1 MTTVSTSQGRG
12 LSFGSHWNP
21 LPSRSCTRGVS
32 GSPLVLVLRTLVHVQ
47 DSGVHSKEADSGGRK
62 RTASHPQDSW
72 EWGSLLL
79 LERWFLSSW
88 LSKLNCV
95 KLSETEGYGQIICS
109 LCSVASFCSVFFC
122 VLSILFLSP
131 SPLQD
136 SLSCHSSL
144 LSLCLLLTRLA
155 SPWNLLLWN
164 CCGLG
169 S

>member
-1 MTTVSTSQGRG
+1 MPARVGPVLWLTLELSAFTVMCSWSFRFSTCVGPQHTGPRPGFWCPFKGSRLWWASSLPPPRPWGWGR
-12 LSFGSHWNP
+12 LFLLKRWR
-21 LPSRSCTRGVS
+21 LP
-32 GSPLVLVLRTLVHVQ
+32 
-47 DSGVHSKEADSGGRK
+47 
-62 RTASHPQDSW
+62 
-72 EWGSLLL
+72 
-79 LERWFLSSW
+79 SW

-95 KLSETEGYGQIICS
+95 KLSKPEGCGWAIRSQ
-109 LCSVASFCSVFFC
+109 CSVASFCCISLCVF
-122 VLSILFLSP
+122 ILFLPP

-155 SPWNLLLWN
+155 SPWNWLLWN

>member
-1 MTTVSTSQGRG
+1 MTVSTSQGRG
-12 LSFGSHWNP
+12 PSFGSHWNR
-21 LPSRSCTRGVS
+21 LPSQSCTRGVS
-32 GSPLVLVLRTLVHVQ
+32 GSPPVLVLRTLVHVQ
-47 DSGVHSKEADSGGRK
+47 DSGVHSKEADSLPPPRL
-62 RTASHPQDSW
+62 W

-79 LERWFLSSW
+79 LERSFLSSW

-109 LCSVASFCSVFFC
+109 LCSVASFCCVFFC
-122 VLSILFLSP
+122 MLSILFLSP

-144 LSLCLLLTRLA
+144 LSLSLLLTRWA